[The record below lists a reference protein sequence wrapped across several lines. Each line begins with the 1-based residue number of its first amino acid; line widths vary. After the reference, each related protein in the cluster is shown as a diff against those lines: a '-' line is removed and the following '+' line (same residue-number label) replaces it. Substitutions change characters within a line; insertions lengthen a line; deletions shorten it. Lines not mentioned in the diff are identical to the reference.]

1 VARELEIANNIQQSL
16 LPKQLPPLPG
26 FQLAAGCRSA
36 HQVGGDFYDV
46 LKISDNVA
54 LLAVA
59 DVMGKGVP
67 AAMFAAILRTMLRA
81 APELMNQPAALLTR
95 VNKLL
100 FEELSGVDM
109 FITAQLACVDVRERK
124 LTIANAGHCPLFLAT
139 PHEPVKTFSPEGI
152 PLGILI
158 DAVFAEETIALPKDA
173 SVLIYT
179 DGLTEALNASGARYG
194 QEQLMKWFG
203 QAAARGAGAAQL
215 KVELNETLEQ
225 FQSNM
230 VLSDDQTFLIMTG

>member
-1 VARELEIANNIQQSL
+1 
-16 LPKQLPPLPG
+16 
-26 FQLAAGCRSA
+26 
-36 HQVGGDFYDV
+36 
-46 LKISDNVA
+46 
-54 LLAVA
+54 
-59 DVMGKGVP
+59 VMGKGVP

-109 FITAQLACVDVRERK
+109 FITAQLACVDVRARK
-124 LTIANAGHCPLFLAT
+124 LTIANAGHCPLFLAA
-139 PHEPVKTFSPEGI
+139 PGVPVKTYSPEGI
-152 PLGILI
+152 PLGILA
-158 DAVFAEETIALPKDA
+158 DTVFAEETIALPVD
-173 SVLIYT
+173 SRVLIYT

-194 QEQLMKWFG
+194 QEHLMRWFG
-203 QAAARGAGAAQL
+203 EAAARGLGAAQL
-215 KVELNETLEQ
+215 KVELNETLEK